1 MMMIMMMLSRPMFS
15 LPGEAPILKS
25 FPSAFQPPVTRPEP
39 PLFSPGHNLFPGL
52 RSPGSSSRSSP
63 SPITGLKTDENSNT
77 ADSRMLLSSPDS
89 GKLGEEDL
97 ERSQKREWTLFFFKL
112 DKFGRCFNL
121 SVEW

>member
-1 MMMIMMMLSRPMFS
+1 MTVIVTVTFPRPMFS

-63 SPITGLKTDENSNT
+63 SPVTGLKTDENSNT

-89 GKLGEEDL
+89 GVTKLGDEDM
-97 ERSQKREWTLFFFKL
+97 ERAQKRESHIRYYIWAMS
-112 DKFGRCFNL
+112 
-121 SVEW
+121 SVEC

>member
-1 MMMIMMMLSRPMFS
+1 MFS

-63 SPITGLKTDENSNT
+63 SPVTGLKTDENSNT

-89 GKLGEEDL
+89 GVTKLGDTEDI
-97 ERSQKREWTLFFFKL
+97 ERTQKRESHIRDYVWVMS
-112 DKFGRCFNL
+112 
-121 SVEW
+121 SVQW

>member
-1 MMMIMMMLSRPMFS
+1 MMIMIMMMLPRPMFS

-97 ERSQKREWTLFFFKL
+97 ERSQKREWTLFFL
-112 DKFGRCFNL
+112 NWTNL
-121 SVEW
+121 ENVLI